1 MTKDYTTAYTL
12 NAAYGSSSAISLK
25 DIEKAMADLKTI
37 DYTIDPQTI
46 YGSGLI
52 SDYGIKLT
60 VDEEEWIW
68 VTGYKA
74 TNKDMQC
81 RDYQY
86 ELGKQHDM
94 PENEPVTMC
103 CSGFHFCDKLRKTFN
118 YYAVQNGN
126 RYFEVKALVRR
137 WKKDGYY
144 VTKQS
149 DDKMV
154 AKSII
159 LTRELSIDEIF
170 NELRDDEIKTWTT
183 EQKERARQTSIGETR
198 NAIKAAKL
206 IELGYSE
213 AFATYVVNKSAYDIA
228 YTMAMSPDVS
238 MDVKV
243 LTVCM
248 SIFRR

>member
-1 MTKDYTTAYTL
+1 MANYAV
-12 NAAYGSSSAISLK
+12 NACYGHSPNLDAKAIEDAIK
-25 DIEKAMADLKTI
+25 QLKTI
-37 DYTIDPQTI
+37 DYTIGPQTI

-94 PENEPVTMC
+94 PENESVTMC
-103 CSGFHFCDKLRKTFN
+103 SSGFHFCDKLRKTFN

-144 VTKQS
+144 VTEQS

-170 NELRDDEIKTWTT
+170 NELRDNEIKNWTT
-183 EQKERARQTSIGETR
+183 EQKEQARQTSIGQTKDS
-198 NAIKAAKL
+198 IKINRL
-206 IELGYSE
+206 VELGYSE
-213 AFATYVVNKSAYDIA
+213 TFAAFALKNGAYDFAVIMGKTPDI
-228 YTMAMSPDVS
+228 TMDT
-238 MDVKV
+238 KV
-243 LTVCM
+243 TCICM
-248 SIFRR
+248 KIYK

>member
-1 MTKDYTTAYTL
+1 MAKDYTTAYAL
-12 NAAYGSSSAISLK
+12 NACYGHSPNLDAKAIENAIKQS
-25 DIEKAMADLKTI
+25 MTI
-37 DYTIDPQTI
+37 DYTIEPQTI

-103 CSGFHFCDKLRKTFN
+103 YSGFHFCDKLKKTFN
-118 YYAVQNGN
+118 YYAVQDGN

-137 WKKDGYY
+137 WKKGDFY
-144 VTKQS
+144 VTEQR
-149 DDKMV
+149 DGKMV

-170 NELRDDEIKTWTT
+170 NELRDDEIKKWTT

-198 NAIKAAKL
+198 NTIKSEKL
-206 IELGYSE
+206 VKLGYSE
-213 AFATYVVNKSAYDIA
+213 AFATFAVEKGAYDIA
-228 YTMAMSPDVS
+228 YTMAMTPGVS

-248 SIFRR
+248 KIWHR